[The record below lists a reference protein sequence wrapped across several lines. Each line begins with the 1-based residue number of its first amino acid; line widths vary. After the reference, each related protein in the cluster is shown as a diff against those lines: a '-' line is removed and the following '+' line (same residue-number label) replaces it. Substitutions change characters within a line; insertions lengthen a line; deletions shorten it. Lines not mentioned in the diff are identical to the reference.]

1 MSQDGLGCL
10 TKVVSLP
17 AWEACKQSLSLAGGV
32 AIFYGRLEARGN
44 DHSVRL
50 PPTVRRKETD
60 FIPWFFLN
68 NLVYLFSIVRVFS
81 AARAFSRRGK
91 QELLCSCS
99 ARASHFGGFSCCR
112 AWALGHVDFGSCG
125 TRALELRFR
134 SCWCM
139 GLVASQHVPF
149 PPTRDRIRVSSIG
162 RQILQHWATREAP
175 FHDF

>member
-99 ARASHFGGFSCCR
+99 ARASHFGGFSCCG
-112 AWALGHVDFGSCG
+112 AQTLGAPASAFAAQGPISCDPRIVECVGS
-125 TRALELRFR
+125 
-134 SCWCM
+134 
-139 GLVASQHVPF
+139 
-149 PPTRDRIRVSSIG
+149 G
-162 RQILQHWATREAP
+162 RRGAGP
-175 FHDF
+175 